1 MSVDAHAAGGELL
14 AAQAAQSRAH
24 ESAALL
30 RPIVE
35 AARGVFGAAASSI
48 FILDCDDNALVFG
61 AVAGEG
67 EDFLVGKRFS
77 ADTGIAGWVVSS
89 HESVRLDDLASN
101 PTFSRDAAQ
110 STGYLPAAL
119 MAAPLLFE
127 GDCVGVLEVIDWTE
141 GSRTE
146 LEDLALLGLI
156 ANQAAAAIR
165 MLSRTS
171 PAPDTYADP
180 RAGQLCEGIMRGMA
194 QLSGSVLERRL
205 DVLRSVMQM
214 FDY

>member
-1 MSVDAHAAGGELL
+1 MSVDARAGEEFS
-14 AAQAAQSRAH
+14 AAQAVQSRTH
-24 ESAALL
+24 ESQALL
-30 RPIVE
+30 RPIVD

-48 FILDCDDNALVFG
+48 FILDCEDNTLVFG

-89 HESVRLDDLASN
+89 QESVRLDDLTTNS
-101 PTFSRDAAQ
+101 TFSRDAAQ
-110 STGYLPAAL
+110 STGYMPDAL

-127 GDCVGVLEVIDWTE
+127 GDCVGVLEVLDWTE

-146 LEDLALLGLI
+146 LEDLALLGLM

-165 MLSRTS
+165 MLSRTT
-171 PAPDTYADP
+171 PAADTYSDP
-180 RAGQLCEGIMRGMA
+180 RAGQLCEGILRGMS

-205 DVLRSVMQM
+205 DVLRSVVQM

>member
-1 MSVDAHAAGGELL
+1 MTVDARAAGAELSS
-14 AAQAAQSRAH
+14 ARAVESRAH

-35 AARGVFGAAASSI
+35 TARGVFGAAASSI
-48 FILDCDDNALVFG
+48 FILDCDDNTLVFG
-61 AVAGEG
+61 AVAGAG
-67 EDFLVGKRFS
+67 EEFLVGRRFP

-89 HESVRLDDLASN
+89 HESVRLDDLPGN

-110 STGYLPAAL
+110 STGYVPAAM

-127 GDCVGVLEVIDWTE
+127 GECVGVLEVLDWTE

-165 MLSRTS
+165 MLSRLS
-171 PAPDTYADP
+171 PALDSYADP
-180 RAGQLCEGIMRGMA
+180 RAGQLCEGIMRGMS
-194 QLSGSVLERRL
+194 QLSGAVLERRL